1 MKAKGKEYY
10 FNGKPKF
17 EGEYLKG
24 KRWNGKGYN
33 INDIVDLE
41 IKDGKGKEYYDSKLK
56 CSEEFK
62 IGSEWIKNTDS

>member
-1 MKAKGKEYY
+1 M
-10 FNGKPKF
+10 
-17 EGEYLKG
+17 KG